1 MNSKNKICDL
11 LDISHPIIQAPMAGG
26 ITTPELISVAANAGI
41 LGSFATGY
49 LRPEEIQNG
58 IRKIRA
64 ITDKNFSVNVFI
76 PEKHRAT
83 NNQIKQASLEIENA
97 ARELS
102 IKIELPSPPYAHS
115 FDEQM
120 NVIIEENISVLSFT
134 FGLLDPYWIEKLKNK
149 NVRLIG
155 TATNLNEAKLL
166 EQSGVD
172 IIVAQGVEAGG
183 HRGTFSGT
191 VENSLI
197 SLSDLV
203 SQLVHEIKIPIV
215 AAGGIMN
222 REHIKSA
229 MQFGASGV
237 QMGTAFLTCF
247 ESGADAVY
255 KKMLLSQARDQTVL
269 TRVFSGKYARAI
281 DNKFIHRMKDKNIL
295 DYPIQNALTNQVR
308 KIAKEKGDPDFMSLW
323 AGVGASYCAEISAI
337 ELIKKLVA
345 YF

>member
-1 MNSKNKICDL
+1 MNTKNKICEL
-11 LDISHPIIQAPMAGG
+11 LNISHPIIQAPMAGG
-26 ITTPELISVAANAGI
+26 ITTPELISAVTNAGI
-41 LGSFATGY
+41 FGSFATGY
-49 LRPEEIQNG
+49 LRPEEIRNG

-76 PEKHRAT
+76 PERHSAT

-102 IKIELPSPPYAHS
+102 IKIELPPPYAPS

-120 NVIIEENISVLSFT
+120 NVIIDENISALSFT
-134 FGLLDPYWIEKLKNK
+134 FGLLEPYWIEKLKNK

-155 TATNLNEAKLL
+155 TATNLAEAKLL

-172 IIVAQGVEAGG
+172 IIVAQGLEAGG
-183 HRGTFSGT
+183 HRGTFSGS

-203 SQLVHEIKIPIV
+203 PQLVHEIKIPIV

-222 REHIKSA
+222 REHIKLA
-229 MQFGASGV
+229 MQLGASGV

-247 ESGADAVY
+247 ESGADVVY
-255 KKMLLSQARDQTVL
+255 KKMLLSQTHDQTVL

-281 DNKFIHRMKDKNIL
+281 DNTFIHRMKNKNIL

-323 AGVGASYCAEISAI
+323 AGVGASHCIEISAT
-337 ELIKKLVA
+337 ELIKKLVVD
-345 YF
+345 F